1 MSIILPYGQSIVE
14 TFYRPAIVKPHNIM
28 PVKRI
33 ITDLTEAA
41 AITTREWVLCR
52 FPAPEN
58 QDLIYSASPKKDQYR
73 WMSKY
78 DSETITFKH
87 DVVKSLPVDMTHRD
101 IDVTVRLMQAAPG
114 SAVIWGL
121 PSDFRK

>member
-1 MSIILPYGQSIVE
+1 MSSIILPYGRSIVE

-41 AITTREWVLCR
+41 AITTREWVLCK
-52 FPAPEN
+52 FTGTTEM
-58 QDLIYSASPKKDQYR
+58 R

-78 DSETITFKH
+78 DSETIKFKH
-87 DVVKSLPVDMTHRD
+87 DVVKSLPVEMTHRD
-101 IDVTVRLMQAAPG
+101 IDITVRLMQAAPG